1 MNDKQKIFIVV
12 GIVSLV
18 IALATGYDS
27 MQGWSS
33 AFSDSSSFFTKITR
47 VSSGYLLKDLELEYR
62 TNWAAI
68 FGLGITTG
76 CAIGFFLFKDK
87 K

>member
-47 VSSGYLLKDLELEYR
+47 VKAGYLPNDWKLEYR
-62 TNWAAI
+62 TNWPAI
-68 FGLGITTG
+68 FGLGIATG
-76 CAIGFFLFKDK
+76 CAIGLFLFKDK